1 MNTPNAARLYKASC
15 VALIVTA
22 MAFAVRGAI
31 MSELG
36 REFGL
41 SGADL
46 GWIAGAAFWG
56 TMVSLFC
63 SGPLCD
69 VLGMRRLMWGAWV
82 GHVLGT
88 VLTVYS
94 VGFWSLFFSTVLI
107 GIANGFVEGATNP
120 LVATLYPEEKT
131 KKLNQYHAWWPGGI
145 VIGGLA
151 AYLLQ
156 DLGANWQIQVG
167 IVLIPTVIY
176 GVMFFRQPFPATE
189 RVASGVS
196 TRKMFT
202 ECLRPLFLF
211 MVMCMFL
218 TGATETGTNQF
229 IPLLLENSG
238 ISGIL
243 ILVWVN
249 AIMMVA
255 RLGVGPMVRLL
266 TTPGLLLFA
275 TAFAAMGLYG
285 MSYVH
290 GPASLLAVAAVY
302 AAGVCYF
309 WPTMLGFVSERLPA
323 SGAMGM
329 AVIGSGGMLSM
340 AIALPL
346 VGGFYDQQLAA
357 ALPVGTT
364 VEILR
369 AAAAG
374 TTAATQWAAVQ
385 FSAGSATLRHLVVL
399 PAVLIAA
406 FTFLVLQQ
414 RGKGVVRLEQA
425 RAQSVEA
432 EAVGLED

>member
-1 MNTPNAARLYKASC
+1 MNTPNAARLYNASC
-15 VALIVTA
+15 MALIVTA
-22 MAFAVRGAI
+22 MAFAIRGAI

-82 GHVLGT
+82 GHALGT
-88 VLTVYS
+88 VLTVCS

-107 GIANGFVEGATNP
+107 GVANGFVEGATNP

-145 VIGGLA
+145 AIGGLA

-156 DLGANWQIQVG
+156 RLGAGWQILVA
-167 IVLIPTVIY
+167 IVLLPTVIY
-176 GVMFFRQPFPATE
+176 GVMFFRQSFPATE

-196 TRKMFT
+196 TQKMFA
-202 ECLRPLFLF
+202 ECLRPLFLY
-211 MVMCMFL
+211 MVLCMFL

-238 ISGIL
+238 IPGIL
-243 ILVWVN
+243 VLVWVTG
-249 AIMMVA
+249 IMMVA
-255 RLGVGPMVRLL
+255 RLAVGPMVRLL
-266 TTPGLLLFA
+266 TTPGLLLFGTVF
-275 TAFAAMGLYG
+275 TAIGLYG

-290 GPASLLAVAAVY
+290 GVTSLAVAAVY
-302 AAGVCYF
+302 AVGICYF

-340 AIALPL
+340 AVALPL
-346 VGGFYDQQLAA
+346 VGGIYDQQLAA
-357 ALPVGTT
+357 ALPSGTT
-364 VEILR
+364 VEMLQE
-369 AAAAG
+369 AAAG

-414 RGKGVVRLEQA
+414 RGKGVVKLEEA
-425 RAQSVEA
+425 GALGVAA